1 MNIAFQGRHRLSGPP
16 ESIQA
21 QLETLKKNNPL
32 LISAPL
38 DANNVVA
45 VSEQDT
51 VAFFRDRLNIALTPR
66 ETRFLS
72 PTVFKDS
79 NQHAQYQA
87 VMAELQDLAEKADD
101 QHDAPD
107 YNPSHGLLWRP
118 LSDLLEAFTR
128 H

>member
-1 MNIAFQGRHRLSGPP
+1 
-16 ESIQA
+16 
-21 QLETLKKNNPL
+21 
-32 LISAPL
+32 
-38 DANNVVA
+38 